1 MAAQTAARRSMASFS
16 RRTVLAAAPPRR
28 ALCSGE
34 VVRGDAEL
42 EAAVRD
48 VVCSGAGSLDEVGG
62 ALDRLGVAVSPG
74 MARRVID
81 SCGEGRGSGRRLLRF
96 LSWCR
101 SKGPGGLGGE
111 ALDRAIGALARMGD
125 LTAMGIAVGD
135 AEKDGRRM
143 SPETFTVV
151 VETLVKSGKEDEA
164 VRLFR
169 GLERQMLLPQRDAGV
184 GGEGIWSSSLAM
196 VQALCMK
203 GHAREAQG
211 VVWHH
216 KRELSVEPMVSIV
229 QRSLLHGWCVHGNA
243 KEARRVLDDIKSSCS
258 PLGLPSFNDYMHC
271 LCHRN
276 LKFNPSALVPE
287 AMDVLAEMRSYGVTP
302 DASSFN
308 ILLSCLGRARR
319 VKESYRILYL
329 MREGKAGCSPDWVS
343 YYLVVRV
350 LYLTGRVIRGKR
362 LVDDMLESGVLP
374 TAKFFH
380 GLIGILCGTEE
391 VDHALDMF
399 KIMKRCQLLDT
410 HTYDLLI
417 EKLCRN
423 GRFKDGKDMWDDAK
437 NNGFVLECSKD
448 LLDPLK
454 TEEQQQDFGVL
465 LKQGA
470 EGRVFVSTF
479 VGRKCVIKERFSK
492 KYRHPL
498 LDSKLTLKRLNAE
511 ARCMTKARKLGVP
524 TPVLYAMDPL
534 LHTLTFE
541 YVDGLSVKDILLGF
555 GSNGI
560 NEERLNDIATQIGNA
575 VGKLHDG
582 GLVHGDLTTSNM
594 IIKNSTNQLVL
605 IDFGLSFISTIPEDK
620 AVDLYVL
627 ERALISMHSSCGD
640 VMEKILTA
648 YRKASKQWC
657 ATTNKLAQVRQRGR
671 KRTMVG

>member
-1 MAAQTAARRSMASFS
+1 MATAVRRSMVAFS
-16 RRTVLAAAPPRR
+16 RLSGLAAGSSPGRRR
-28 ALCSGE
+28 ALYSGGGM
-34 VVRGDAEL
+34 RDAEL

-62 ALDRLGVAVSPG
+62 MLDRLGVAVSPA
-74 MARRVID
+74 MVRRVID
-81 SCGEGRGSGRRLLRF
+81 SCSERGDSSRRLLRF

-101 SKGPGGLGGE
+101 SKDPWGLGDE

-125 LTAMGIAVGD
+125 LTALRIAVGY

-151 VETLVKSGKEDEA
+151 VETLVKTGKEDEA

-169 GLERQMLLPQRDAGV
+169 GLERQRLLPQCDAGV

-216 KRELSVEPMVSIV
+216 KRELLVEPMVSIV

-243 KEARRVLDDIKSSCS
+243 KEARSVLDDIKSSHS
-258 PLGLPSFNDYMHC
+258 PLGLPSFNDYLHC

-287 AMDVLAEMRSYGVTP
+287 AMDILAEMMSYVLIQGH
-302 DASSFN
+302 
-308 ILLSCLGRARR
+308 AR
-319 VKESYRILYL
+319 L
-329 MREGKAGCSPDWVS
+329 MDS
-343 YYLVVRV
+343 
-350 LYLTGRVIRGKR
+350 T
-362 LVDDMLESGVLP
+362 
-374 TAKFFH
+374 
-380 GLIGILCGTEE
+380 
-391 VDHALDMF
+391 
-399 KIMKRCQLLDT
+399 Q
-410 HTYDLLI
+410 
-417 EKLCRN
+417 
-423 GRFKDGKDMWDDAK
+423 
-437 NNGFVLECSKD
+437 
-448 LLDPLK
+448 
-454 TEEQQQDFGVL
+454 EQQQDFGVL

-524 TPVLYAMDPL
+524 TPVLYAVDPL

-555 GSNGI
+555 GSNGV
-560 NEERLNDIATQIGNA
+560 NEEQLNHIATQIGNA

-640 VMEKILTA
+640 VKIF
-648 YRKASKQWC
+648 KAMVCHYEQASSSQAAGQKANNDWM
-657 ATTNKLAQVRQRGR
+657 KLNLDLLDNREWLSYAALRGHHHDDLY
-671 KRTMVG
+671 KVCGQDCQDFE

>member
-1 MAAQTAARRSMASFS
+1 MATLARRSMVA
-16 RRTVLAAAPPRR
+16 LGRR
-28 ALCSGE
+28 ALCSGS
-34 VVRGDAEL
+34 DL
-42 EAAVRD
+42 EAAARE

-62 ALDRLGVAVSPG
+62 ALDRLGVAVSPA
-74 MARRVID
+74 MVARVID
-81 SCGEGRGSGRRLLRF
+81 ACSERMGSGRRLLRF

-101 SKGPGGLGGE
+101 SKDAGGIGDE
-111 ALDRAIGALARMGD
+111 ALDSAIAALARMGD
-125 LTAMGIAVGD
+125 LTAMRIAVAD

-151 VETLVKSGKEDEA
+151 VEALVKLGKEDEA

-169 GLERQMLLPQRDAGV
+169 GLERQRLLPRRDAGD
-184 GGEGIWSSSLAM
+184 GGEGVWSSSLAM

-216 KRELSVEPMVSIV
+216 KSELSVEPMVSIV

-243 KEARRVLDDIKSSCS
+243 KEARRVLDDIKSSCT
-258 PLGLPSFNDYMHC
+258 PLGLPSFNDYLHC

-276 LKFNPSALVPE
+276 LKFNPSALVTE
-287 AMDVLAEMRSYGVTP
+287 AMDVLSEMRSYGVTP
-302 DASSFN
+302 DASSLN

-350 LYLTGRVIRGKR
+350 LYLTGRIIRGKR

-380 GLIGILCGTEE
+380 GLIGVLCGTEK
-391 VDHALDMF
+391 VDHGLDMF
-399 KIMKRCQLLDT
+399 RLMKRCQLVDT

-423 GRFKDGKDMWDDAK
+423 GRFENGKELWDDAK
-437 NNGFVLECSKD
+437 KNGFMLGCSED

-524 TPVLYAMDPL
+524 TPVLYAVDPL

-560 NEERLNDIATQIGNA
+560 NEEQLIDIATQIGNA

-594 IIKNSTNQLVL
+594 IIKNNTNQLVL

-671 KRTMVG
+671 KRTMIG